1 MRPQVVP
8 AITSA
13 APAIPVPVTG
23 SPATVTPITAAH
35 SGSVPTSRLTRAG
48 LVVLNARNCTR
59 NANTVQADTRY
70 PMTAQSATP

>member
-1 MRPQVVP
+1 MRPHVVP

-23 SPATVTPITAAH
+23 SPATAKPMTTAH

-48 LVVLNARNCTR
+48 LVVPNARSCTR
-59 NANTVQADTRY
+59 NANTVQASTRY
-70 PMTAQSATP
+70 PTTAQSVTE